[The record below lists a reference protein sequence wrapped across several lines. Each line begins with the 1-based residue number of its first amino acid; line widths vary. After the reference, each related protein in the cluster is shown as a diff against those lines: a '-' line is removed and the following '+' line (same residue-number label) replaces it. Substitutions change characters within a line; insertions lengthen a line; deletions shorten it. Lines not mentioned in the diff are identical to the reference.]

1 MKAAAGIEARAEPFP
16 WDAVMHVGLCR
27 LRLSSRDFWALT
39 PREFFAMAGGSGP
52 RGEAMERA
60 GLEALM
66 RAFPDGT

>member
-1 MKAAAGIEARAEPFP
+1 
-16 WDAVMHVGLCR
+16 MHVGLCR
-27 LRLSSRDFWALT
+27 LRLNSKDFWALT
-39 PREFFAMAGGSGP
+39 PREFFAMAGSSGP